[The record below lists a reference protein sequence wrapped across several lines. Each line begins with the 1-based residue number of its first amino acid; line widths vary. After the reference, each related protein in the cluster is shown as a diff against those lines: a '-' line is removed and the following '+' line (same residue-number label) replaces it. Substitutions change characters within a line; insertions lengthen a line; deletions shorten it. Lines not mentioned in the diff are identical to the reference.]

1 MTTIIDLTN
10 ELISLKV
17 KTDKNLEFAIKL
29 EEDDLIETLSYYSKE
44 LNTLIKMAK
53 KIHYGRKE

>member
-10 ELISLKV
+10 ELISLKE

-53 KIHYGRKE
+53 KIH